1 MLRFYAGFEIND
13 NTGKLQTKY
22 SQQIGSMLPFAKSL
36 DLTMS
41 CITDEQLYLLFW
53 PVIVDLKSLLNAQ
66 VPSSL
71 RTCKLCFQ
79 VRKLGVNFTRK
90 FTRLFQWLNFVC
102 KQMFIARFNN

>member
-1 MLRFYAGFEIND
+1 
-13 NTGKLQTKY
+13 
-22 SQQIGSMLPFAKSL
+22 MLPFAKSL

-53 PVIVDLKSLLNAQ
+53 PVIVDL
-66 VPSSL
+66 
-71 RTCKLCFQ
+71 KLCFQ

-102 KQMFIARFNN
+102 KQMFIAQY

>member
-41 CITDEQLYLLFW
+41 CITDEQLYLLF
-53 PVIVDLKSLLNAQ
+53 
-66 VPSSL
+66 
-71 RTCKLCFQ
+71 
-79 VRKLGVNFTRK
+79 
-90 FTRLFQWLNFVC
+90 
-102 KQMFIARFNN
+102 